1 MRTRLS
7 AALFSR
13 CRSNGWVQ
21 GTAKRDQKCVKH
33 GSLRLGLTEDLG
45 GGSVN
50 TWQNEVSP
58 K

>member
-1 MRTRLS
+1 MRMRLS

-13 CRSNGWVQ
+13 CRLNGWVQ
-21 GTAKRDQKCVKH
+21 GTAKRDPTCVKH
-33 GSLRLGLTEDLG
+33 GALRLGLTEELG
-45 GGSVN
+45 DGRVN